1 MQELGMVMHQ
11 INSTN
16 GTIGKLINDP
26 TLYNE
31 SSDLI
36 GETRATV
43 DDLRET
49 SPLRSFGSLI
59 FGAF

>member
-1 MQELGMVMHQ
+1 MQELGVMNQ

-16 GTIGKLINDP
+16 GMIGKLINDP

-43 DDLRET
+43 T
-49 SPLRSFGSLI
+49 I
-59 FGAF
+59 